1 MKPRPVLVE
10 WVDSCH
16 LAPGAW
22 FDRQEAVDFGG
33 CDVVTVAWLIGKG
46 AESYTLAQSISES
59 GDVTGVFVIPRA
71 CIRSAR
77 RLRVRPART

>member
-33 CDVVTVAWLIGKG
+33 CDVVTVAWLIGKD
-46 AESYTLAQSISES
+46 AESYTLAQSITEA
-59 GDVTGVFVIPRA
+59 DDCTGLFVVPRA
-71 CIRSAR
+71 VVKRMV
-77 RLRVRPART
+77 RLDP